1 MDVNDDPESP
11 DAAPLED
18 SAHPGDGSGFDLR
31 PRTSAAVGG
40 GRSRPNTKRYV
51 AIGALVAVLVALAA
65 VLFIGLNDAATFFYN
80 VDEAVEQRQDLAGE
94 RFRMQGNVVD
104 GSVEE
109 TADGVDFVITFN
121 SVEVPV
127 HHTGTPPE
135 LFGPE
140 IPVVIE
146 GSFDGEVFESDEILV
161 RHDNEY
167 DEEHPDRIHEA
178 ERDAQAAS
186 VDRLRSPRSTGGGSA
201 GVGP

>member
-1 MDVNDDPESP
+1 MDVNYDPESP
-11 DAAPLED
+11 DATAPDD
-18 SAHPGDGSGFDLR
+18 SPGPHGGPGFDLR
-31 PRTSAAVGG
+31 PRTSAGDAGDHS
-40 GRSRPNTKRYV
+40 GRDTRRYV

-80 VDEAVEQRQDLAGE
+80 VDEAVAQRHDLEGE

-104 GSVEE
+104 GSVTE

-146 GSFDGEVFESDEILV
+146 GSFDGEVFRSDEILV

-167 DEEHPDRIHEA
+167 DEEHPDRVDKA
-178 ERDAQAAS
+178 ERDAQA
-186 VDRLRSPRSTGGGSA
+186 GGANG
-201 GVGP
+201 

>member
-11 DAAPLED
+11 DAAAPED
-18 SAHPGDGSGFDLR
+18 LAGPDGAPGFDLR
-31 PRTSAAVGG
+31 PRTSAAADAGG
-40 GRSRPNTKRYV
+40 SRTNTRRYV

-65 VLFIGLNDAATFFYN
+65 VLFVGLNDAATFFYN

-94 RFRMQGNVVD
+94 RFRMQGNVVA
-104 GSVEE
+104 GSVAE
-109 TADGVDFVITFN
+109 TDDGVDFVITFG

-135 LFGPE
+135 LFGSE

-146 GSFDGEVFESDEILV
+146 GSFEGDTFASDEILI

-167 DEEHPDRIHEA
+167 DENHPERIDDA
-178 ERDAQAAS
+178 ERDAQAA
-186 VDRLRSPRSTGGGSA
+186 PFEGSRAPGA
-201 GVGP
+201 GVDG